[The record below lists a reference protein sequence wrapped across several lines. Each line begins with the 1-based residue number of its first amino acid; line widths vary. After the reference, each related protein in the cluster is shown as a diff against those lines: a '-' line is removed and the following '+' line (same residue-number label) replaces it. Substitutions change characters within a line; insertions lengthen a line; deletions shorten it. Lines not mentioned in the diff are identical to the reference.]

1 MGFLDTML
9 NIAGE
14 VLDAATEYNRAQ
26 REKKMEEEDRKQT
39 EQAIELATSIK
50 DNLKDYYGW
59 VYSEN

>member
-26 REKKMEEEDRKQT
+26 REKQMEEEDRNKRSK
-39 EQAIELATSIK
+39 L
-50 DNLKDYYGW
+50 
-59 VYSEN
+59 

>member
-26 REKKMEEEDRKQT
+26 REKQMEEEDRKQT
-39 EQAIELATSIK
+39 EQVIELATSIK
-50 DNLKDYYGW
+50 DNLKT
-59 VYSEN
+59 